1 MSNQTADA
9 ANVSKSN
16 NNLPQFMNE
25 NSKVNY
31 TDIEEN
37 TSWLTCTV

>member
-9 ANVSKSN
+9 ANASKSN

-37 TSWLTCTV
+37 TSWLIQ